1 MRGYFGLGQLS
12 ATEKQDILDQHKSLY
27 NGYQTMQ
34 PQVSNTQ
41 PLYTY
46 DFAGDKDGMVVNNK
60 GEVKKYTNMGINEQY
75 EKAGVCEQCGGTMRE
90 DVCEQCGGKMEGEVE
105 EGVGKLDDI
114 YDEEDLNPSAGFD
127 YIEGP
132 SNSVDTFEKMHKNL
146 YKEDEYEDDDNENDG
161 DENLQVGD
169 QLDEQGYTGGGNAP
183 NMDINIE
190 PAYNFRSNGPDE
202 VYPTE
207 GEMEEQ
213 TPEDN
218 TRYRRRGITYD
229 NLLSFI
235 DYEKTQWD
243 ACHDFSDEFEYA
255 DNIISSAID
264 NFFAETGQDYENDD
278 LFDELHDICKDWFG
292 QELLSSYY
300 EECGGQ
306 EEEEEEDFMFMESAF
321 ADEID
326 EVDVSG
332 SQGIYG
338 EMDPPYD
345 FDSEGPGKA
354 GPYQRTSYNE
364 EEMSE
369 GDVPSRFESFYNR
382 FLTKEY
388 GSVEPIESDDK
399 ISFMKNGDEVFT
411 YYKKLKGPTL
421 SHHVSGFL
429 RNIFGF
435 NFDDTEDIFDKW
447 FSKHFNLE
455 VDFNRKDY
463 IRNYIK
469 NQKLKIKTY
478 NQFFG
483 LKKPKNWGKGDDIT
497 VDTIKDQIVG
507 DLTDGYDL
515 SGINKEVVKHGVDR
529 FAQKWYNDVRNLD
542 YDSAIYKTDYISET
556 DDWDEFLGEIG
567 IYGEMEPPYVF
578 DPEGPGK
585 AGPYQRSSYYE
596 EEDEDE
602 ESEEDFELDEDLKES
617 FMNQKEKVLKMMSRM
632 KVIK

>member
-12 ATEKQDILDQHKSLY
+12 ATEKSDILDQHKSLY

-60 GEVKKYTNMGINEQY
+60 GEVKKYTNMGINEQV
-75 EKAGVCEQCGGTMRE
+75 ESKEMCEQCGGRMTE
-90 DVCEQCGGKMEGEVE
+90 GICEQCAGTEME

-114 YDEEDLNPSAGFD
+114 YNVKDLGNNDFD
-127 YIEGP
+127 YVEGGG
-132 SNSVDTFEKMHKNL
+132 NDYGTFEKMHHMK
-146 YKEDEYEDDDNENDG
+146 KIKSEGEYEDPDNEDDG
-161 DENLQVGD
+161 FEDIQAGEEMDEDDTDGKPYEMGKRGMKASRARASFTPTPQENEILNNLFGQYGEDIPPIVIRYLRKLPRKTLLNRLVRVGLID
-169 QLDEQGYTGGGNAP
+169 KDLLQGRETIDEQGYTGGGNAP
-183 NMDINIE
+183 DMDLSNID
-190 PAYNFRSNGPDE
+190 PAYNFISDGPMAGGD

-213 TPEDN
+213 EMSPEDKMK
-218 TRYRRRGITYD
+218 YKRRGITYD

-243 ACHDFSDEFEYA
+243 MCHDFSDEFEYA

-292 QELLSSYY
+292 EDLIFGYY

-354 GPYQRTSYNE
+354 GPYQRSSYNE
-364 EEMSE
+364 EE
-369 GDVPSRFESFYNR
+369 V
-382 FLTKEY
+382 
-388 GSVEPIESDDK
+388 
-399 ISFMKNGDEVFT
+399 
-411 YYKKLKGPTL
+411 
-421 SHHVSGFL
+421 
-429 RNIFGF
+429 
-435 NFDDTEDIFDKW
+435 
-447 FSKHFNLE
+447 
-455 VDFNRKDY
+455 
-463 IRNYIK
+463 
-469 NQKLKIKTY
+469 
-478 NQFFG
+478 
-483 LKKPKNWGKGDDIT
+483 
-497 VDTIKDQIVG
+497 
-507 DLTDGYDL
+507 
-515 SGINKEVVKHGVDR
+515 
-529 FAQKWYNDVRNLD
+529 
-542 YDSAIYKTDYISET
+542 
-556 DDWDEFLGEIG
+556 
-567 IYGEMEPPYVF
+567 
-578 DPEGPGK
+578 
-585 AGPYQRSSYYE
+585 
-596 EEDEDE
+596 EDE
-602 ESEEDFELDEDLKES
+602 EEFEIDEDLQES
-617 FMNQKEKVLKMMSRM
+617 FHNQKNKITEMMSRM
-632 KVIK
+632 KRFK